1 MEFSFAVNRE
11 RVRQPNQEIEFKSFS
26 LVIAA
31 YSPPDRNLAA
41 MQKRLTGHY

>member
-11 RVRQPNQEIEFKSFS
+11 RVSQPNQEIEFKSFS
-26 LVIAA
+26 LIIAA

-41 MQKRLTGHY
+41 MQKRLTGQY

>member
-11 RVRQPNQEIEFKSFS
+11 RVSQQNREIEFKSFS

-31 YSPPDRNLAA
+31 YSPPDRDLAA
-41 MQKRLTGHY
+41 TQKRLTGQY